1 MKNSQKILF
10 IKIAVWGLQFFF
22 VHNWLHAQTPLGL
35 EFDHFCL
42 YQGEKWPSELYKFPN
57 VPAIDALKDD
67 LLKGQDHRD
76 FEFICSNVPSI
87 AVALKGETYY
97 ILSMVLAKLTL

>member
-42 YQGEKWPSELYKFPN
+42 YQGEKWPSELYK
-57 VPAIDALKDD
+57 
-67 LLKGQDHRD
+67 GQDHRD